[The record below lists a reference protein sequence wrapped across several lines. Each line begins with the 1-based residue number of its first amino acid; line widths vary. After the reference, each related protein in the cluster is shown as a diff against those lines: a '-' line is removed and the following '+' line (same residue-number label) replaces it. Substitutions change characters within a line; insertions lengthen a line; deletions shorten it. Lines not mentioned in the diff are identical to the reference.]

1 MVGMDLNK
9 EGDIVIMKK
18 NSKTNNINNLE
29 STVFINSKSEMVRTD
44 VGNLEEIE
52 EIEEIE

>member
-18 NSKTNNINNLE
+18 NSKTNNVNNLG

-52 EIEEIE
+52 GI